1 MARTLGLVGGAG
13 VLPALMARE
22 ARAAGWRV
30 VAFSLADPEELAT
43 AADRVVPLRL
53 GDVGPVLETLQ
64 AEAIRHVVLAGRV
77 TKAGLFQGMELDGAA
92 RTLVDR
98 AADWTDDGLL
108 RTATS
113 ALEAMGIELLDQ
125 RCFLSP
131 WLAAEGHLA
140 GPTAESSAFAD
151 ARKGIETAR
160 ELARFGI
167 GQTVVVKA
175 GTVVAVEALEG
186 TDETIGRGLRLAGP
200 GATVVKAPA
209 PAHDYRFDVPTVG
222 PETVARC
229 AAGQAR
235 LLAVE
240 AGRVLV
246 VDRATVATEAGRARL
261 SVIGLGGTSGG
272 V

>member
-1 MARTLGLVGGAG
+1 MAG
-13 VLPALMARE
+13 E

-30 VAFSLADPEELAT
+30 VAFALAEPGELAAT
-43 AADRVVPLRL
+43 ADRVVPLRL

-77 TKAGLFQGMELDGAA
+77 TKVGLFQGMQLDEAA
-92 RTLVDR
+92 QDLVGR
-98 AADWTDDGLL
+98 ASDWTDEGLL
-108 RTATS
+108 RVAAS
-113 ALEAMGIELLDQ
+113 ALESMGIELLDQ
-125 RCFLSP
+125 RRFLAP
-131 WLAAEGHLA
+131 WLAADGPLA
-140 GPTAESSAFAD
+140 GPTAEPATLSD
-151 ARKGIETAR
+151 ARLGIEAAR

-175 GTVVAVEALEG
+175 GTVVAVEGLEG

-209 PAHDYRFDVPTVG
+209 PLHDYRFDVPTIG

-229 AAGQAR
+229 VAGRAH

-246 VDRATVATEAGRARL
+246 VERTAVAAEAARAGL
-261 SVIGLGGTSGG
+261 SVIGLGGTSS